1 MEIRSTES
9 TFRPSVPLILGIAV
23 AIVALVVAATFAL
36 TRREAKV
43 ASRSEGGR
51 DVAEAPALKQAA
63 WHLQRRVVGD
73 TKGPSHKKV
82 LKLQLAAV
90 SATVTDLYDALLLH
104 PDTVKEF
111 ATDHMSPDAA
121 RALSS
126 SKIAFG
132 DSIERVQ
139 TLRRAAS
146 VSLQGPS
153 ASHAAARVAIKL
165 RGRNGQKEVHLQH
178 HATLWLE
185 RVKSNW
191 RVIAFD
197 TSQRPLR

>member
-1 MEIRSTES
+1 MEIQSTES
-9 TFRPSVPLILGIAV
+9 TFRPSVPLIFGIAI

-36 TRREAKV
+36 TRREGKV
-43 ASRSEGGR
+43 AARPG
-51 DVAEAPALKQAA
+51 DAPTVAAPALKQAA
-63 WHLQRRVVGD
+63 WHIERRVVGD
-73 TKGPSHKKV
+73 SGGRSHKKV
-82 LKLQLAAV
+82 LKVQLAAV

-104 PDTVKEF
+104 PEDAPQITH
-111 ATDHMSPDAA
+111 DHMSPAAA
-121 RALSS
+121 RALGK

-132 DSIERVQ
+132 GSIERVQ
-139 TLRRAAS
+139 TLRRAAA

-165 RGRNGQKEVHLQH
+165 RARTGKKEIHLQH

-185 RVKSNW
+185 RAGSAW